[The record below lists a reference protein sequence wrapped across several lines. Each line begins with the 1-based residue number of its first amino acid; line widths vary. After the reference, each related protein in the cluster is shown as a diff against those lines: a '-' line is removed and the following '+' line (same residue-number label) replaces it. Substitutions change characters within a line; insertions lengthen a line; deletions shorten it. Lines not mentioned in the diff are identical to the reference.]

1 MFRQVARAGIIRENL
16 QKVSNRLRFAGYFN
30 WFDNNQDGG
39 SQKKKHTTK
48 IHDAALGNPLKIIL
62 TGSQVH
68 DVTIAQE
75 LIAGIKA
82 DIVMADGAHDS
93 DTFREH
99 IRKIGACDCIVV
111 F

>member
-1 MFRQVARAGIIRENL
+1 M
-16 QKVSNRLRFAGYFN
+16 
-30 WFDNNQDGG
+30 
-39 SQKKKHTTK
+39 
-48 IHDAALGNPLKIIL
+48 
-62 TGSQVH
+62 
-68 DVTIAQE
+68 TIAQE